1 MLGTERGEGRAV
13 TNPRRP
19 RRRWVVALGLLLALA
34 LVVFIVVN
42 VLPGNKNQ
50 GSGPTTATAPTS
62 APPTST
68 VPKKPPGC
76 PDVQVLVVPGT
87 FETSP
92 TADPT
97 VPVGLLK
104 SATAPVAQRFPADRA
119 SIYYV
124 PYLAKFDNI
133 FVYQASEADGVT
145 RTTQAIA
152 ATATKCPATQFAL
165 LGYSQGAT
173 AAGDVAA
180 QIGRGGGPITPTRLI
195 AVGLVAD
202 PGRDPATEPLIGPP
216 VDGAGLA
223 QALAPRP
230 PGLDQLR
237 GRVVTF
243 CATGDL
249 ICATPP
255 AAIAPANLQST
266 LALVQRY
273 QTSGVHSSYG
283 KYQVSPGMSATQWLA
298 NWLND
303 KIEKAPK

>member
-1 MLGTERGEGRAV
+1 MLGTERVEGRAV

-19 RRRWVVALGLLLALA
+19 RRRWVVVLGLLVALA

-42 VLPGNKNQ
+42 VLPGNNNQ
-50 GSGPTTATAPTS
+50 GSGPTTATVPTS

-152 ATATKCPATQFAL
+152 ATATKCPATQ
-165 LGYSQGAT
+165 
-173 AAGDVAA
+173 
-180 QIGRGGGPITPTRLI
+180 IGRGGGPITPSRLI

-255 AAIAPANLQST
+255 AAIAPANLPST

-273 QTSGVHSSYG
+273 QTNGVHSSYG
-283 KYQVSPGMSATQWLA
+283 KYQVEPGISATQWLA